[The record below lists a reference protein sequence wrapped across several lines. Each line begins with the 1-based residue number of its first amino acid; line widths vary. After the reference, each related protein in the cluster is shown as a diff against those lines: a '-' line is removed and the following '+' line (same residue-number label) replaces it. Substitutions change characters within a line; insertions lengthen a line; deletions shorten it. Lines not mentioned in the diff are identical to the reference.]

1 MSTGSVGESAE
12 LPDSWLKAW
21 RVTVGVIK
29 TVVLGAWAILGLLG
43 AATAIMAGGLGNGL
57 SEEIPAWTLFVLTLI
72 PSVVAGL
79 QLVRAVSR
87 GPGVRRLLTVLT
99 LLLVVLW
106 LVAFVVLSSA

>member
-1 MSTGSVGESAE
+1 MTTGSVSEPAE
-12 LPDSWLKAW
+12 VPESWLKAW
-21 RVTVGVIK
+21 RVTVGVTK
-29 TVVLGAWAILGLLG
+29 TVVLGTWAILGLLG

-57 SEEIPAWTLFVLTLI
+57 DEEIPAWTLYALTLI
-72 PSVVAGL
+72 PSVAAGL

-87 GPGVRRLLTVLT
+87 GPGVRRLLTVMT

>member
-1 MSTGSVGESAE
+1 MSTGSVSEPAE
-12 LPDSWLKAW
+12 LPESWLKAW

-29 TVVLGAWAILGLLG
+29 TIVLGAWAILGLLG
-43 AATAIMAGGLGNGL
+43 AAVLVVSGGFGNRL
-57 SEEIPAWTLFVLTLI
+57 SEEIPAWTVFVLTLI

-87 GPGVRRLLTVLT
+87 GPGVRRLLTVMT

-106 LVAFVVLSSA
+106 LVAFVVLSSS